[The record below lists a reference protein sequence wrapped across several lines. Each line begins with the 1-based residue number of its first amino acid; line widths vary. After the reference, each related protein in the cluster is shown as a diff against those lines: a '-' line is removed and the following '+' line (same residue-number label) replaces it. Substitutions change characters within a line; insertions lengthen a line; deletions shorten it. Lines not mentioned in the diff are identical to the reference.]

1 MIYQGLRLEEP
12 VRKRQAAPDHRQ
24 QCGHRIGA
32 KVLGSFTIGD
42 NCNIGSNAVVLRPV
56 PQNSTVVGNPGKIVK
71 QNGERVRDRLDHT
84 NLPDPIVDMLRSMQK
99 EIDQLRAELHEKR
112 NQPKGMVSEAV
123 VTSAKEE

>member
-1 MIYQGLRLEEP
+1 M
-12 VRKRQAAPDHRQ
+12 
-24 QCGHRIGA
+24 
-32 KVLGSFTIGD
+32 LGSFTIGD

-99 EIDQLRAELHEKR
+99 EIDQLRAELHES
-112 NQPKGMVSEAV
+112 NE
-123 VTSAKEE
+123 TSLKAWYPRPL